1 MAAEQNIDAE
11 RAAPELLPCP
21 FCGGTDVYVERNDYT
36 SAYVQCDSRVGPY
49 SACLARG
56 PIAVQDSDDEDVP
69 GAAGAIE
76 AWNKQSRRASASIGE
91 DGLPELPWG
100 DDFEAWL
107 EVRTGHE
114 VRTEIRQYARDAI
127 AADRRARANS
137 PAIPD
142 GSPQAAQGVK
152 TWEERVTGCGAVE
165 GGHHGGAPRCGDG
178 WYGGIHYCPKCQ
190 AKARDAE
197 IADLRAQLARQ
208 SQGEPIAYMTR
219 DRRMIIFADNMY
231 EASWSSA
238 DDMLPLYAAPPLSS
252 EQQAEKGDA

>member
-1 MAAEQNIDAE
+1 MAENIDAE
-11 RAAPELLPCP
+11 RAA
-21 FCGGTDVYVERNDYT
+21 F
-36 SAYVQCDSRVGPY
+36 
-49 SACLARG
+49 
-56 PIAVQDSDDEDVP
+56 
-69 GAAGAIE
+69 E
-76 AWNKQSRRASASIGE
+76 AWLRSRWPNAVRPIDEKTVTGSYAFTENNLLWEAWQAARRTPSASIGE

-152 TWEERVTGCGAVE
+152 TWQERVTGCGAVE
-165 GGHHGGAPRCGDG
+165 GGHHGGGPRCGDG

-190 AKARDAE
+190 AEARDAE
-197 IADLRAQLARQ
+197 IAELRAQLARQ
-208 SQGEPIAYMTR
+208 SQGEPVAWKYRALAGNGEWRVTLSEDWAR
-219 DRRMIIFADNMY
+219 SVNGDVDVV
-231 EASWSSA
+231 
-238 DDMLPLYAAPPLSS
+238 PLYAAPPLSS
-252 EQQAEKGDA
+252 AQQAKDGGTT